1 MSEIEIIF
9 YCVIFGASS
18 FFVFFNLKQKRTKM
32 PKLRTTN
39 NRGELLDKLLLEKKG
54 QTLSTNQ
61 RAILTN
67 NLGIYYWLPE
77 EINQP
82 WEERI
87 LSFLESF
94 PITYMKKNIATE
106 EMKTIVA
113 AEACL
118 LIVKRNLSDYRHLK
132 VIHLWEDEIK
142 DNKNVRGSASRNEIN
157 LSWKFL
163 KESVR
168 NARDGQNLILHEF
181 AHLIDFAEDGI
192 AQSIPVSR
200 FSGKF
205 KNWERLVDQE
215 HKKLMNAYNSGKN
228 YSIRAYG
235 GYESINGNKPEIFSC
250 GTSAFFERG
259 ARLRRESLEIYNAFK
274 EFYKLDPAT
283 WKKRIV

>member
-1 MSEIEIIF
+1 
-9 YCVIFGASS
+9 
-18 FFVFFNLKQKRTKM
+18 M
-32 PKLRTTN
+32 PKLRITN
-39 NRGELLDKLLLEKKG
+39 NRGESLDKLLLEKKG
-54 QTLSTNQ
+54 QRLSSSQ
-61 RAILTN
+61 RVILTN

-94 PITYMKKNIATE
+94 PIIYMKKNIATE

-163 KESVR
+163 K
-168 NARDGQNLILHEF
+168 NQ
-181 AHLIDFAEDGI
+181 
-192 AQSIPVSR
+192 
-200 FSGKF
+200 
-205 KNWERLVDQE
+205 
-215 HKKLMNAYNSGKN
+215 
-228 YSIRAYG
+228 
-235 GYESINGNKPEIFSC
+235 
-250 GTSAFFERG
+250 
-259 ARLRRESLEIYNAFK
+259 
-274 EFYKLDPAT
+274 
-283 WKKRIV
+283 

>member
-1 MSEIEIIF
+1 MTDIEIIF
-9 YCVIFGASS
+9 YCIIFVVSLL
-18 FFVFFNLKQKRTKM
+18 FFFLNSKQKRTKL
-32 PKLRTTN
+32 PKLRITN
-39 NRGELLDKLLLEKKG
+39 SRGESIDKLLLEKKG
-54 QTLSTNQ
+54 QRLSSSQ

-94 PITYMKKNIATE
+94 PIIYMKKNIATE

-163 KESVR
+163 KKSVR
-168 NARDGQNLILHEF
+168 NARDGHNLILHEF
-181 AHLIDFAEDGI
+181 AHLIDFADDRI

-200 FSGKF
+200 FSGEF
-205 KNWERLVDQE
+205 KKWKRLVDEE

-259 ARLRRESLEIYNAFK
+259 ARLKRESPEIYKAFK